1 MANEDSRLVYLSETG
16 RICLVCGRPLK
27 KCSCKNKQTS
37 KGSDLKSDGIIRI
50 KKETKGRGGKIV
62 TSISGFGERNDEV
75 KQLASQLK
83 NLCGTGGSV
92 KDSVILIQG
101 DYREAVREELENRGF
116 TVKLAGG

>member
-101 DYREAVREELENRGF
+101 DHREAVRVELENRGF